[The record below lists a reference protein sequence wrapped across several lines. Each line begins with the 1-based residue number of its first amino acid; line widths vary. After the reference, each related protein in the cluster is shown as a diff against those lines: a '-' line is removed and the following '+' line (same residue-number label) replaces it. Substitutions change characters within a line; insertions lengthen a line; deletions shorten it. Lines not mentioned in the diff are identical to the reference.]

1 MKLNFM
7 KKYIT
12 LILALVA
19 LAGYVQAQTT
29 LKGKVSDEKGEAMIG
44 VSVYIK
50 GTTVGTVTDVEGTY
64 QLNVPAGSETGI
76 LTFSLIGYTTQEVSM
91 DNRTDI
97 SVVLQED
104 TKLLSEVII
113 TGYTSQEKKKITGAV
128 STVSS
133 EALNKVP
140 VASIDQALQGRAPGV
155 VVSQNTGA
163 PGGGVSVRIRG
174 VGSINSGNAPLYIVD
189 GLPTQDI
196 TSISMLDV
204 EELSILK
211 DASIAAQYGSRA
223 TNGIVIIKTKSGKSG
238 APKIQF
244 DTQIGF
250 QKPSRLIKM
259 ANTSQYVDIY
269 NEAANND
276 NADVSNPIFLRPLI
290 TDAMAD
296 DLANVDHVDAIMQTG
311 ILQTH
316 TLSFSGGDAK
326 TRYYISGNYFG
337 QEGIIKS
344 SNYTRITGRANVDSQ
359 VKDWLKV
366 GVNLNLSKAH
376 TDLIGSSGDGAG
388 GNGGSVVRYAF
399 FRTPG
404 IPVRDENGDFVDL
417 PAYPTQLGDG
427 YNPVGMLAYNEHE
440 RNEDRIFGKTFIELN
455 FTKDLKL
462 TSNLGIDIINDNR
475 RRFDR
480 TWGTGDRINNVNRL
494 EVEDRR
500 FQTITFSNFLTYTHK
515 LGEDHTISYLL
526 GAETIK
532 IDRYG
537 FTGSQRDFP
546 DQIRSLVYLG
556 NGLGLMNTGEG
567 VSGSA
572 LASFFAKVDYDY
584 LDGRY
589 IASATLRRDGSSRFG
604 PDNRW
609 GTYYAG
615 SLGWRIDRENF
626 MVNSDFVDLLKL
638 RVGYGVIGNQEIGD
652 YLYND
657 AVGPGFDYTLADT
670 RYVGY
675 AVTRLGNSKLQWES
689 SNQLNA
695 GVDFGFLNGKL
706 TGSLDFFNKITS
718 ELLVARPLPASGGTA
733 LAPVVNDGKI
743 LNRGLELALT
753 YANKIGNE
761 FTYSVS
767 ANAGTL
773 YNEVLELNTPIP
785 IRQGRVGSDY
795 LTVTEVGHPV
805 GSFYLYEMDGIFQ
818 SESEIFSSALPGT
831 DPQPGDVKYKDQNGD
846 GVIDG
851 DDRKHLGSA
860 IPKVTAGL
868 TINLAFKGFDLSI
881 FFQGAYG
888 HKIFSV
894 LNRDIEGFYRGF
906 NVTERYYENHW
917 TGPGSSNKFPRAS
930 WDASINNNIVYSD
943 RFLENGSYT
952 RLKNLQLGYTFPKD
966 LLDNY
971 SISGLRLYVSA
982 TNLLT
987 FTKYQGLD
995 PEMTSSDNAK
1005 NTGDLANGI
1014 DWGTYPAAKS
1024 FNIGL
1029 SLTF

>member
-1 MKLNFM
+1 M
-7 KKYIT
+7 KKYFT
-12 LILALVA
+12 LLLATFV
-19 LAGYVQAQTT
+19 LAGYAHAQTT
-29 LKGKVSDEKGEAMIG
+29 LRGKVVDDKGEALIG
-44 VSVYIK
+44 VSVYLK
-50 GTTVGTVTDVEGTY
+50 DSNVGGITDVDGRY
-64 QLNVPAGSETGI
+64 ALSVPAGVEIKT
-76 LTFSLIGYTTQEVSM
+76 LVFSFIGYVTQEIAVEG
-91 DNRTDI
+91 R
-97 SVVLQED
+97 
-104 TKLLSEVII
+104 SEVDVTMAEDVTTLNEVVI
-113 TGYTSQEKKKITGAV
+113 TGYTSQEKQKITGAV

-133 EALNKVP
+133 ESLNKVP
-140 VASIDQALQGRAPGV
+140 VSGIDQALQGRAPGV

-163 PGGGVSVRIRG
+163 PGEGVSVRIRG

-189 GLPTQDI
+189 GIPTQDI
-196 TSISMLDV
+196 TSISMQDV

-223 TNGIVIIKTKSGKSG
+223 TNGIVVIKTKTGKAG

-244 DTQIGF
+244 STQIGF
-250 QKPSRLIKM
+250 QRPSRIVKM
-259 ANTSQYVDIY
+259 TNTSQYVDIY

-276 NADVSNPIFLRPLI
+276 NAGVTNPLFLRPLI
-290 TDAMAD
+290 TDDIASGLAD
-296 DLANVDHVDAIMQTG
+296 VDQVDAILQTG

-316 TLSFSGGDAK
+316 TLALSGGNDK
-326 TRYYISGNYFG
+326 TRYFISGNYFG

-344 SNYTRITGRANVDSQ
+344 SNYTRLTARANVDSQ
-359 VKDWLKV
+359 IKEWLKA
-366 GVNLNLSKAH
+366 GVNLNLSRAH

-388 GNGGSVVRYAF
+388 GNGGSVIRYAF

-404 IPVRDENGDFVDL
+404 IPIRDEDGNFTDL

-427 YNPVGMLAYNEHE
+427 YNPVGMLAYNQHE
-440 RNEDRIFGKTFIELN
+440 LNQDRVFGKAFFELN
-455 FTKDLKL
+455 FTKGLKL
-462 TSNLGIDIINDNR
+462 TSNLGVDIINDNR

-480 TWGTGDRINNVNRL
+480 TWGTGNRINNVNRL
-494 EVEDRR
+494 EVENRR
-500 FQTITFSNFLTYTHK
+500 FQTVTFSNFLTYTHK
-515 LGEDHTISYLL
+515 LGADHTLSYLL

-546 DQIRSLVYLG
+546 DQVRSLVYLG
-556 NGLGLMNTGEG
+556 SGLGMMNTSEG

-572 LASFFAKVDYDY
+572 LASFFGKVDYDY
-584 LDGRY
+584 QDGRY

-604 PDNRW
+604 PAYRW

-615 SLGWRIDRENF
+615 SLGWRLDRENF
-626 MVNSDFVDLLKL
+626 LVNNEVIDLLKF
-638 RVGYGVIGNQEIGD
+638 RIGYGVIGNQEIGD
-652 YLYND
+652 YQFND
-657 AVGPGFDYTLADT
+657 QIGSGYDYSVGDT
-670 RYVGY
+670 RAVGY
-675 AVTRLGNSKLQWES
+675 AVSRLGNSKLQWES

-695 GVDFGFLNGKL
+695 GVDFGFFNGKL

-718 ELLVARPLPASGGTA
+718 DLLIARPLPPSGGTA
-733 LAPVVNDGKI
+733 TPPIVNDGKI

-753 YANKIGNE
+753 YASKIGE
-761 FTYSVS
+761 DFTYSVS

-773 YNEVLELNTPIP
+773 HNEVLELNTAVP
-785 IRQGRVGSDY
+785 IRQGKVGSDY

-805 GSFYLYEMDGIFQ
+805 GSFYLYEMEGIFQ
-818 SESEIFSSALPGT
+818 STGEIFSSALPGT
-831 DPQPGDVKYKDQNGD
+831 DPEPGDVKYKDQNGD

-851 DDRKHLGSA
+851 DDRKHVGSP

-868 TINLAFKGFDLSI
+868 TINLGYKGFDLSV

-888 HKIFSV
+888 QKIFSV

-917 TGPGSSNKFPRAS
+917 TGPGSTNKFPRAS
-930 WDASINNNIVYSD
+930 WNASVNNNIVYSD

-952 RLKNLQLGYTFPKD
+952 RLKNVQLGYTFPSD
-966 LLDNY
+966 FLSNY
-971 SISGLRLYVSA
+971 KISSLRLYVSA

-987 FTKYQGLD
+987 ITKYSGLD

-1005 NTGDLANGI
+1005 GSGDLANGI

-1029 SLTF
+1029 NITF

>member
-7 KKYIT
+7 KKYVT
-12 LILALVA
+12 LILMLVI
-19 LAGYVQAQTT
+19 LTGYVQAQTT
-29 LKGKVSDEKGEAMIG
+29 LTGKVSEANGEALVG
-44 VSVYIK
+44 VSVYIS
-50 GTTVGTVTDVEGTY
+50 GTSVGTVTDIDGTY
-64 QLNVPAGSETGI
+64 TLNVPTGSETGM
-76 LTFSLIGYTTQEVSM
+76 LTFSLIGYATQEVAIN
-91 DNRTDI
+91 NRSDI
-97 SVVLQED
+97 SIILLED
-104 TKLLSEVII
+104 TKMLNEVVI
-113 TGYTSQEKKKITGAV
+113 TGYTAQEKAKITGAV
-128 STVSS
+128 STVSA
-133 EALNKVP
+133 EALSKVP
-140 VASIDQALQGRAPGV
+140 VSSIDQALQGRAPGV

-163 PGGGVSVRIRG
+163 PGEGVSVRIRG

-189 GLPTQDI
+189 GIPTQDI

-238 APKIQF
+238 VPKIQF

-276 NADVSNPIFLRPLI
+276 NANVTNPLFLRSLI
-290 TDAMAD
+290 TDGIASGLAD
-296 DLANVDHVDAIMQTG
+296 VDQVDAIMQTG

-316 TLSFSGGDAK
+316 TISFSGGDEK
-326 TRYYISGNYFG
+326 TRYFISGNYYG
-337 QEGIIKS
+337 QEGIIKG

-399 FRTPG
+399 FRTPA
-404 IPVRDENGDFVDL
+404 IPVRDANGDFVDL
-417 PAYPTQLGDG
+417 PQYPTQLGDG
-427 YNPVGMLAYNEHE
+427 YNPVGMLAYNQHE
-440 RNEDRIFGKTFIELN
+440 LEQDRVFGKFFFELN
-455 FTKDLKL
+455 FTKNLKL
-462 TSNLGIDIINDNR
+462 TSNLGVDVINDNR

-480 TWGTGDRINNVNRL
+480 TWGTGNRINNVNRL

-515 LGEDHTISYLL
+515 LGEDHALSYLL

-532 IDRYG
+532 IDRSG

-546 DQIRSLVYLG
+546 DQVRSLVYLG
-556 NGLGLMNTGEG
+556 NGLGLMNTSEG

-584 LDGRY
+584 LNGRY

-615 SLGWRIDRENF
+615 SLGWRIDREGF
-626 MVNSDFVDLLKL
+626 MMNSNVIDMLKL
-638 RVGYGVIGNQEIGD
+638 RVGLGVIGNQEIGD
-652 YLYND
+652 YQYTD
-657 AVGPGFDYTLADT
+657 AVGTGYDYSFGDT

-675 AVTRLGNSKLQWES
+675 AVSRLGNSTLKWES
-689 SNQLNA
+689 SQQFNA
-695 GVDFGFLNGKL
+695 GLDFGFLNGTL

-718 ELLVARPLPASGGTA
+718 DLLIARPLPASGGTA
-733 LAPVVNDGKI
+733 QPPIVNDGKV
-743 LNRGLELALT
+743 LNQGIELALT
-753 YANKIGNE
+753 YANKIGDG

-773 YNEVLELNTPIP
+773 HNEVLELNTAIP

-795 LTVTEVGHPV
+795 LTSTEVGYPI
-805 GSFYLYEMDGIFQ
+805 GSFYLYEMAGIFQ
-818 SESEIFSSALPGT
+818 SASEIFSSALPGT
-831 DPQPGDVKYKDQNGD
+831 NPQAGDVKYKDQDGD

-851 DDRKHLGSA
+851 DDRKHVGSS

-868 TINLAFKGFDLSI
+868 TVNLAFKGFDLSV

-917 TGPGSSNKFPRAS
+917 TGPGSTNKFPRAS
-930 WDASINNNIVYSD
+930 WSASINNNIVYSD

-952 RLKNLQLGYTFPKD
+952 RLKNIQLGYTFPKT
-966 LLDNY
+966 LLQNY
-971 SISGLRLYVSA
+971 AINSLRLYASA

-995 PEMTSSDNAK
+995 PEMTVSDNAK
-1005 NTGDLANGI
+1005 GSGDMANGI

>member
-1 MKLNFM
+1 MKLNVM
-7 KKYIT
+7 KKYVT
-12 LILALVA
+12 LILATIV
-19 LAGYVQAQTT
+19 LAGYAQAQTVLT
-29 LKGKVSDEKGEAMIG
+29 GKVSDANGDPMIG

-50 GTTVGTVTDVEGTY
+50 GTSAGTVTDLEGTY
-64 QLNVPAGSETGI
+64 QLNVPAGSEAGV
-76 LTFSLIGYTTQEVSM
+76 LTFSLVGYIPQEVSIG
-91 DNRTDI
+91 NRTDI

-104 TKLLSEVII
+104 TKLLDEVVI
-113 TGYTSQEKKKITGAV
+113 TGYTSQERTKITGAV

-133 EALNKVP
+133 ENLNKVP
-140 VASIDQALQGRAPGV
+140 VSSVDQALQGRAPGV

-163 PGGGVSVRIRG
+163 PGEGVSVRIRG
-174 VGSINSGNAPLYIVD
+174 VGSINSGNSPLYIVD
-189 GLPTQDI
+189 GIPTQDI
-196 TSISMLDV
+196 TSISMQDV

-244 DTQIGF
+244 DTQVGF

-276 NADVSNPIFLRPLI
+276 NANVTNPIFLRPLI
-290 TDAMAD
+290 TDDMASG
-296 DLANVDHVDAIMQTG
+296 LANVDQVDAIMQTG

-326 TRYYISGNYFG
+326 TRYFISGNYFG

-344 SNYTRITGRANVDSQ
+344 SNYTRLTGRANVDSQ

-366 GVNLNLSKAH
+366 GVNLNLSRAH
-376 TDLIGSSGDGAG
+376 TDLVGSSGDGAG

-427 YNPVGMLAYNEHE
+427 YNAVGMLAYNQHE
-440 RNEDRIFGKTFIELN
+440 RNEDRLFGKAFVELN
-455 FTKDLKL
+455 FTKNLKL
-462 TSNLGIDIINDNR
+462 TSNLGVDIINDNR

-500 FQTITFSNFLTYTHK
+500 FQTITFSNFLTYLHK
-515 LGEDHTISYLL
+515 LGEDHTLSYLL

-556 NGLGLMNTGEG
+556 NGLGLMNTSEA

-626 MVNSDFVDLLKL
+626 MVNSEVVDLLKL
-638 RVGYGVIGNQEIGD
+638 RIGYGVIGNQEIGD

-657 AVGPGFDYTLADT
+657 AVGPGFDYTFGDT

-689 SNQLNA
+689 SQQLNA
-695 GVDFGFLNGKL
+695 GVDFGFFNGKL

-718 ELLVARPLPASGGTA
+718 QLLVARPLPASGGTA
-733 LAPVVNDGKI
+733 QAPVVNDGKI

-753 YANKIGNE
+753 YANKIGDD

-773 YNEVLELNTPIP
+773 HNEVLELNTPVP
-785 IRQGRVGSDY
+785 IRQGKVGSDY

-818 SESEIFSSALPGT
+818 SEGEIFSSALPGT

-851 DDRKHLGSA
+851 DDRKHVGSA

-868 TINLAFKGFDLSI
+868 TINLAFKGFDLSV

-917 TGPGSSNKFPRAS
+917 TGPGSTNKFPRAS

-966 LLDNY
+966 FLDNY
-971 SISGLRLYVSA
+971 SINGLRLYVSA

-1005 NTGDLANGI
+1005 GSGDMANGI